1 MGGHSGRPNNPTK
14 SIIMANIKSIHCLLG
29 DKPVV
34 IEAESGYLPEARRV
48 NVIREEV
55 KQIGNEA
62 QPQQQALR
70 PVRTRKAGGNQWLI
84 YQ

>member
-1 MGGHSGRPNNPTK
+1 
-14 SIIMANIKSIHCLLG
+14 MANIKSIHCLLG

-55 KQIGNEA
+55 KQIDDGEFCKLTTTVYRA
-62 QPQQQALR
+62 YVGFDDHPEQRLR
-70 PVRTRKAGGNQWLI
+70 YEIFPNSVQLI
-84 YQ
+84 EYF